1 MEKLSKK
8 VYKSYLECDHF
19 RGLNKMIFLWLIVF
33 QIMQTMAFNA
43 LFDLPQLIL
52 ILVSVAFWSYRKSFY
67 VMYGLLT
74 FFIAYY
80 FQIALMIKLIIG
92 VAMNVDFIKEYLLDN
107 PNFTSSIVI
116 NVLFGDSKSMDSNN
130 LLMRYSYQFS
140 LLLCI
145 YFAQIWKQ
153 TKWSMIR
160 QL

>member
-1 MEKLSKK
+1 
-8 VYKSYLECDHF
+8 
-19 RGLNKMIFLWLIVF
+19 
-33 QIMQTMAFNA
+33 MAFNA

-130 LLMRYSYQFS
+130 LLMRYSY
-140 LLLCI
+140 
-145 YFAQIWKQ
+145 
-153 TKWSMIR
+153 
-160 QL
+160 

>member
-1 MEKLSKK
+1 
-8 VYKSYLECDHF
+8 
-19 RGLNKMIFLWLIVF
+19 
-33 QIMQTMAFNA
+33 MAFNA

-92 VAMNVDFIKEYLLDN
+92 VAMNVDFIKEYLSDN

-116 NVLFGDSKSMDSNN
+116 NVLFGDSKSMDSDNK
-130 LLMRYSYQFS
+130 LMRYSYEFS